1 MKLESVFGDYAKS
14 LQQVVDKSLG
24 LFAPVWHERY
34 FRMGIP
40 SATLDYTTMIGKER
54 INAAASVIA
63 RGSSAPIRSRAGL
76 IKLSGQ
82 VPAISEK
89 FVMDENDY
97 RNMMLVQ
104 NMSVSDESKR
114 NQMLDLL
121 FNDTKKAG
129 DAAHKRLDI
138 MAMQAI
144 STGTISLTIET
155 NPDGLTLSEPIDLL
169 MPDANRRNAA
179 VAWSSASTAT
189 PITDIRNTVYAA
201 AQMGRTFEKMIMSW
215 SLFNTFC
222 ATKEVQDTLKA
233 FYYGPKP
240 GGSFDPVAVTLLSNV
255 NDFLSRNM
263 LPIIE
268 INNEVIGIEK
278 DGLITTFRPF
288 NQTNVSFIPAGIIG
302 EIKNAYAIEEMSR
315 VDKVTYALYGRALI
329 SKWKENDPFQELT
342 KVELNAIPSLNNID
356 LIYILDTNP

>member
-24 LFAPVWHERY
+24 LFAPVWHQRY

-40 SATLDYTTMIGKER
+40 SVTLDYTTVIGKER

-63 RGSSAPIRSRAGL
+63 RGNSAPIRSRAGL

-89 FVMDENDY
+89 FVMDENDH

-169 MPDANRRNAA
+169 MPDANKRDAA
-179 VAWSSASTAT
+179 VAWLSASTAT
-189 PITDIRNTVYAA
+189 PITDIRNTVNAA

-240 GGSFDPVAVTLLSNV
+240 GGSRGKSGLIISW
-255 NDFLSRNM
+255 RNL
-263 LPIIE
+263 LPI
-268 INNEVIGIEK
+268 
-278 DGLITTFRPF
+278 L
-288 NQTNVSFIPAGIIG
+288 
-302 EIKNAYAIEEMSR
+302 
-315 VDKVTYALYGRALI
+315 
-329 SKWKENDPFQELT
+329 
-342 KVELNAIPSLNNID
+342 
-356 LIYILDTNP
+356 